1 MKTSAILKS
10 ALLGAATAGLMAAS
24 PAFAKDISACL
35 ITKTDTNPYFVT
47 MKKGAEQKAKEL
59 GVNLKT
65 YAGKYDGDNQSQVDA
80 IESCVAEKVNGILIT
95 ASDTKAIVPTV
106 QKARKAGILVIALD
120 TTLEPVDAA
129 DATFATDNFQAGE
142 LIGKWAKGM
151 MGDKAK
157 DAHIA
162 FLDLA
167 TSQPSVGVQ
176 RDQGFMVGFGID
188 PKDKSKWGDESDPR
202 IVGHDVTGGAE
213 DGGRTAMENLLQK
226 DPSTNLVYTINEPSA
241 AGAYQALKA
250 VGLEKQAT
258 IVSIDGG
265 CPGVKNVQDG
275 VIGATSQ
282 QYPLLMAADGIEAVK
297 KFVETGKKPEKS
309 PGLEFHNTGVNLITD
324 HPVDGVPS
332 ISVKEGLAKCWG

>member
-1 MKTSAILKS
+1 MKTSTAVKS
-10 ALLGAATAGLMAAS
+10 ALFGAVAAGALAAT
-24 PAFAKDISACL
+24 PALAKDVSACL

-47 MKKGAEQKAKEL
+47 MKKGAIQKAKEL

-65 YAGKYDGDNQSQVDA
+65 YAGKYDGDNESQVAA
-80 IESCVAEKVNGILIT
+80 IESCIAQHVDGILLT

-106 QKARKAGILVIALD
+106 KKARDAGIFVVELD
-120 TTLEPVDAA
+120 TTLEPPEAA
-129 DATFATDNFQAGE
+129 DITYATDNFQAGE

-151 MGDKAK
+151 LGDKAN

-176 RDQGFMVGFGID
+176 RDQGFMTGFGID
-188 PKDKSKWGDESDPR
+188 PKDKSVIGDESDPR
-202 IVGHDVTGGAE
+202 IAGHGVTGGAP

-226 DPSTNLVYTINEPSA
+226 DPSINLVYTINEPSA
-241 AGAYQALKA
+241 AGAYQALKS
-250 VGLEKQAT
+250 VGLDGKVT

-265 CPGVKNVQDG
+265 CPGVKNVRDG
-275 VIGATSQ
+275 IIGATSQ
-282 QYPLLMAADGIEAVK
+282 QYPLLMAANGIEAVK
-297 KFVETGKKPEKS
+297 KYAETGEKPKNS
-309 PGLEFHNTGVNLITD
+309 PGLDFHNTGVNLVTD

-332 ISVKEGLAKCWG
+332 ISVKEGLEKCWG